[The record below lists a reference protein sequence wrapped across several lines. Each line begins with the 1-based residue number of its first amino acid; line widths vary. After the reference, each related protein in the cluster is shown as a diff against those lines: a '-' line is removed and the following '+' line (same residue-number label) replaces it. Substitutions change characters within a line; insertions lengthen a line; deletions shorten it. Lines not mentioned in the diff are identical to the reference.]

1 MCFVSFVALQSS
13 RWEKESSML
22 SFNCLLRV
30 IWWIVLCDFLVML
43 SVGHQCLILAFPDP
57 THFISGKFSKK
68 VINF

>member
-1 MCFVSFVALQSS
+1 MCFVSFVVLQSS
-13 RWEKESSML
+13 HWERESL
-22 SFNCLLRV
+22 VLLRV